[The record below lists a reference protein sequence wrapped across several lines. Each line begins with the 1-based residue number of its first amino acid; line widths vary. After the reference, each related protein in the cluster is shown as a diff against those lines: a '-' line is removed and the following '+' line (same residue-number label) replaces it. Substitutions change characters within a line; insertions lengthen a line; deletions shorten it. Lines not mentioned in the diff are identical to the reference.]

1 MSKTRISIIA
11 LALALLA
18 SNALWA
24 YALSFYV
31 VPTPVPPVTCPPKV
45 RYSENCGAAILPLL
59 AAISSSAEP
68 GASRDSIISAVAQAQ
83 YSREAFCIEDYGV
96 VRVRGIG
103 LKFDS
108 GGNLVGATLTYCP
121 PY

>member
-1 MSKTRISIIA
+1 MSKTNISITA

-31 VPTPVPPVTCPPKV
+31 PSRPIPRVTCPSNV
-45 RYSENCGAAILPLL
+45 RHSENCDAVIVPLL
-59 AAISSSAEP
+59 AAISSSADP
-68 GASRDSIISAVAQAQ
+68 GASRESIISAVAQAQ
-83 YSREAFCIEDYGV
+83 HSREMFCMEDYGV
-96 VRVRGIG
+96 VQVRGIG

-108 GGNLVGATLTYCP
+108 AENLVGATLMYCP
-121 PY
+121 P

>member
-1 MSKTRISIIA
+1 MSKANISITA

-31 VPTPVPPVTCPPKV
+31 PSRPIPRMNCPSNV
-45 RYSENCGAAILPLL
+45 RYSEHCNAAIVSLL
-59 AAISSSAEP
+59 AAISSSADP
-68 GASRDSIISAVAQAQ
+68 GASRESIINAVAQAQ
-83 YSREAFCIEDYGV
+83 HSREVFCMEDSDV
-96 VRVRGIG
+96 VQVRGIG

-108 GGNLVGATLTYCP
+108 AENLVGATLTYCP
-121 PY
+121 P